1 MHGSAS
7 LQPLLVVW
15 IYVRILGIICYM
27 WVLNEGDN
35 NYFKNW
41 CLSHKFKVYLSAFLI
56 LTYFWLNEMVILSK
70 GQKDINRITVNHTPL
85 SNLALPIFKA
95 LVRILLNVNLLL
107 NQTFRTFLLY
117 VRKTWMTQLILT
129 ISLWGVIFL

>member
-70 GQKDINRITVNHTPL
+70 GQKDINRITMNHTPL

>member
-1 MHGSAS
+1 MHGSVS

-15 IYVRILGIICYM
+15 IYVRTLGIICYM

-56 LTYFWLNEMVILSK
+56 LTYFLLNEMVILSK

>member
-70 GQKDINRITVNHTPL
+70 GQKDINRITMNHTPL

-107 NQTFRTFLLY
+107 NQTFRIFLLY

>member
-15 IYVRILGIICYM
+15 IYVRIMGIICYM

-70 GQKDINRITVNHTPL
+70 GQKDINRITMNHTPL

>member
-70 GQKDINRITVNHTPL
+70 GQKDINRITMNHTPL

-95 LVRILLNVNLLL
+95 LVRILLNVNLSL

>member
-15 IYVRILGIICYM
+15 IYVKILGIICYM

-70 GQKDINRITVNHTPL
+70 GQKDINRITMNHTPL

>member
-1 MHGSAS
+1 MKVTTITS
-7 LQPLLVVW
+7 
-15 IYVRILGIICYM
+15 RI
-27 WVLNEGDN
+27 D
-35 NYFKNW
+35 
-41 CLSHKFKVYLSAFLI
+41 LSHKFKVYLSAFLI
-56 LTYFWLNEMVILSK
+56 LTYFLLNEMVILSK

-117 VRKTWMTQLILT
+117 VRKT
-129 ISLWGVIFL
+129 